1 MHILKANAIVIG
13 LSCLLAA
20 CTATATPQ
28 AAQVQS
34 PNQQRTRVTPTA
46 GAIETQLK
54 VAVDGVLVQA
64 APSVN
69 VGFSLSTK
77 VTAIT
82 ATLGQAV
89 KKGDVLATVDDT
101 TLQDAIVDKQL
112 ALKLTEANIAVQ
124 NAPPSEADIAS
135 AQAALNAAYASYKTA
150 ANPNTQTA
158 IEKAKTSIDSAW
170 RSYLSAQLSRDVACG
185 KSGGLD
191 APGCKTASASF
202 GNAFEG
208 WLSARNAYQKIL
220 QPPTQ
225 SSLSQAASG
234 ITSAQTKLDAL
245 KAGTAETQIKID
257 EAQVNQAKADLARA
271 QSDLIK
277 AQLISPC
284 NCVVQAVN
292 IVVGVTPP
300 APALTLVDLSRMQFK
315 TTNLTERDVAKIKIG
330 ATVAVRIKAYTDVFT
345 GKVSAVLA
353 QSSGT
358 QGSEAI
364 YTVLIDLDA
373 TPKKVLPGMTGQAEI
388 TM

>member
-225 SSLSQAASG
+225 SSLSQVASG